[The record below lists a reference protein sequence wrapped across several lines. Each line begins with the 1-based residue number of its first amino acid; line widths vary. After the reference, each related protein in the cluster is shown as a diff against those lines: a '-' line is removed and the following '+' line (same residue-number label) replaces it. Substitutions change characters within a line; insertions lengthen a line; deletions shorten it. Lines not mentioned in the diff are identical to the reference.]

1 MAYTSAYVF
10 APLLSVPQQGL
21 SDGNH
26 ALLYDVNASTWRLS
40 PAYDMLPI
48 VGASIVD
55 QQALS
60 IGRAGRESSVENALS
75 CCEAFGLNPEQ
86 AKGELRDLLV
96 ALDRWRSHFA
106 SAGVKSLDL
115 QLLEAVIEPRLAAAR
130 LFLSR
135 G

>member
-1 MAYTSAYVF
+1 
-10 APLLSVPQQGL
+10 
-21 SDGNH
+21 
-26 ALLYDVNASTWRLS
+26 
-40 PAYDMLPI
+40 MLPI

-75 CCEAFGLNPEQ
+75 CCEAFGLNSEQ

-106 SAGVKSLDL
+106 SAGVNTV
-115 QLLEAVIEPRLAAAR
+115 A
-130 LFLSR
+130 
-135 G
+135 